1 MKDNNSIIK
10 EAITAE
16 YKKKKTL
23 SIKTTSIHSYS
34 QLEHL
39 KESLSGKESLILIA
53 RITPILSKDSQAG
66 TKLVDELYSN
76 QAVKDNYSIF
86 QLGEERIIVVP
97 NSVQSKEVLL

>member
-1 MKDNNSIIK
+1 MIGNNNIIK
-10 EAITAE
+10 EAIKAE
-16 YKKKKTL
+16 YKKKTL

-76 QAVKDNYSIF
+76 QAVKDNYSVF
-86 QLGEERIIVVP
+86 RLGEERIIVVP
-97 NSVQSKEVLL
+97 SDVQVKADLT

>member
-1 MKDNNSIIK
+1 VIGNNNIIK
-10 EAITAE
+10 EAIKAE
-16 YKKKKTL
+16 YKKKTL

-66 TKLVDELYSN
+66 TKLVDELYSS
-76 QAVKDNYSIF
+76 QTVKDNYSVF
-86 QLGEERIIVVP
+86 RLGEERIIVVP
-97 NSVQSKEVLL
+97 SDVQSKEVLL